1 MMGCNGR
8 CPMYSITFRQIEVF
22 LEICRAGNFSGA
34 AGQLQVSQP
43 AISNV
48 IRALESQLGIELFER
63 RRGASCVLSREGT
76 RFRDCAQQFLAQC
89 EAIGRGARPGRRRLK
104 PLRAFIGGHLLE
116 DFVRPMLPEFYDEH
130 PQLQMNFLPERS
142 REQILQDIQ
151 ANKIDIA
158 VITVPAE
165 EKPPGSLLVGTVAAG
180 VYGAR
185 NFRGPFSAE
194 AVSALPWLLPAAN
207 TQLTDSML
215 RELEKQGVVPRR
227 VVQFCQYHDVR
238 IHMVCR
244 GKAVTFSVQSVIDK
258 HDPRG
263 QLRLLFPTTPW
274 ERRLYINPR
283 VEPSSAT
290 AIASFVTR
298 ALHGPPIT
306 SR

>member
-1 MMGCNGR
+1 MMGFNIR

-43 AISNV
+43 ASSNV

-76 RFRDCAQQFLAQC
+76 RFRDSAQQFLAQC
-89 EAIGRGARPGRRRLK
+89 EAIGRGSRPRRRRVK

-142 REQILQDIQ
+142 RDQILQDIQ

-194 AVSALPWLLPAAN
+194 AVSALPW
-207 TQLTDSML
+207 
-215 RELEKQGVVPRR
+215 
-227 VVQFCQYHDVR
+227 
-238 IHMVCR
+238 
-244 GKAVTFSVQSVIDK
+244 
-258 HDPRG
+258 
-263 QLRLLFPTTPW
+263 
-274 ERRLYINPR
+274 
-283 VEPSSAT
+283 
-290 AIASFVTR
+290 
-298 ALHGPPIT
+298 
-306 SR
+306 